1 MKDVIHSISNPNDTT
16 SHALHIYGGD
26 FKAVMSERT
35 LWSAEELKAMPMSF
49 PTLMKECCVRMNME
63 GNDKGLDETAKAI
76 PKLQPLI
83 NQIRGKAA

>member
-1 MKDVIHSISNPNDTT
+1 MIHSIANPNDTT

-63 GNDKGLDETAKAI
+63 GNDIGLDETAKAI